1 MPGVQ
6 QLRAFGLTIAS
17 DVPLPPLPGAS
28 GGGSLP
34 DVRLTADDAGEV
46 AAMSDL
52 TPVWRSTFPDGS
64 VVLAEVAPGGAQ
76 RLTFGERA
84 AFRVSADGGSV
95 ACRFARADDPG
106 ALRFLLDTVLWWV
119 SLTHGYEIL
128 HASAVALPGG
138 VFAIASHSGGGKTT
152 LAVEL
157 VRRGHLLFSDD
168 VLAFER
174 SADTLTAQAG
184 PPLMN
189 VPLAAGDVADIGTPL
204 ATFEDQGESW
214 VALHRSCDEPAPL
227 AGIVLLERGPGRKLG
242 IERIDATVL
251 DLLPHIWGLPHAA
264 EGPKARFDA
273 VSDIARI
280 APVFRLSA
288 ALDET
293 PASLARNVEGVAS
306 QATGGC
312 MIDV

>member
-138 VFAIASHSGGGKTT
+138 VFAIASHSGGGTTT

-157 VRRGHLLFSDD
+157 VRRGHL
-168 VLAFER
+168 
-174 SADTLTAQAG
+174 
-184 PPLMN
+184 
-189 VPLAAGDVADIGTPL
+189 
-204 ATFEDQGESW
+204 
-214 VALHRSCDEPAPL
+214 
-227 AGIVLLERGPGRKLG
+227 
-242 IERIDATVL
+242 
-251 DLLPHIWGLPHAA
+251 
-264 EGPKARFDA
+264 PKARFDA